1 MRIAKYISNSGLCSR
16 RDAEKL
22 ILNNKVHINN
32 VLCKKPNIN
41 VDIKDKITVNNK
53 VVKLE
58 KKIRL
63 WLLNKPPKVLCT
75 NKDSKKRKTIFD
87 LLPDNF
93 PRVIS
98 IGRLDYMSEG
108 LILLTNNGDFAR
120 KMELPSSNILR
131 VYSINIR
138 GKIDK
143 EIIKKINNGVKIDGI
158 IYNKIKVRLEK
169 FYLGKSCIIFE
180 LKEGK
185 NREIRKICKYFKL
198 NIIKLVRIQFGPYK
212 LKNTI
217 LSEEK
222 EIKFI

>member
-75 NKDSKKRKTIFD
+75 NKDSK
-87 LLPDNF
+87 N
-93 PRVIS
+93 
-98 IGRLDYMSEG
+98 
-108 LILLTNNGDFAR
+108 
-120 KMELPSSNILR
+120 
-131 VYSINIR
+131 
-138 GKIDK
+138 
-143 EIIKKINNGVKIDGI
+143 
-158 IYNKIKVRLEK
+158 
-169 FYLGKSCIIFE
+169 
-180 LKEGK
+180 
-185 NREIRKICKYFKL
+185 
-198 NIIKLVRIQFGPYK
+198 NIIV
-212 LKNTI
+212 
-217 LSEEK
+217 LSMSPM
-222 EIKFI
+222 INR